1 MSLSSTRTNPSMD
14 DPSNRMSP
22 SSAFFSCD
30 SGISTFLLIAEN
42 VGELQAEKAH
52 VVPLGDLHQILGGHT
67 TQVAEQGAGGS
78 GHGRRWRG
86 IELSGGDRST
96 GRGCGVCASAR
107 PAAMC
112 DCHAP
117 RPKFGSARISFPAPV
132 PPAVHRLPST
142 VSMSTSCPRCG
153 EHSTGKFCSH
163 CGAALK
169 GAACP
174 GCNGALT
181 PGAQFCH
188 HCGTAMAG
196 ARGEADPSRVPWIVT
211 GVALVAVIA
220 LVLFQASRAATD
232 AAPGDGGPQAQ
243 APRSRAP
250 PRLPAAE
257 CPSQIDISTMSPQE
271 QADRLFNRVMS
282 YASEGK
288 GDSAAIFAP
297 MAIQSLEMLAPL
309 NAHQHY
315 DLGLVAAVTG
325 DLVRAKSEADAI
337 LKKNPNDLLGLTL
350 AIRVA
355 EASQNSA
362 ARARYEKRLIAAE
375 PAERKSARDEYTA
388 HGADIDAALKDARG
402 RKP

>member
-1 MSLSSTRTNPSMD
+1 
-14 DPSNRMSP
+14 
-22 SSAFFSCD
+22 
-30 SGISTFLLIAEN
+30 
-42 VGELQAEKAH
+42 
-52 VVPLGDLHQILGGHT
+52 
-67 TQVAEQGAGGS
+67 
-78 GHGRRWRG
+78 
-86 IELSGGDRST
+86 
-96 GRGCGVCASAR
+96 
-107 PAAMC
+107 
-112 DCHAP
+112 
-117 RPKFGSARISFPAPV
+117 
-132 PPAVHRLPST
+132 
-142 VSMSTSCPRCG
+142 MSTSCPRCG
-153 EHSTGKFCSH
+153 EHSEGKFCSH
-163 CGAALK
+163 CGGAFK
-169 GAACP
+169 GATCP
-174 GCNGALT
+174 GCDGALA

-196 ARGEADPSRVPWIVT
+196 ARGEATSSRVPWIVT

-232 AAPGDGGPQAQ
+232 AAPGDGGAMGGGVPLTGA
-243 APRSRAP
+243 APFASGGG
-250 PRLPAAE
+250 
-257 CPSQIDISTMSPQE
+257 PSQIDISKMSPQE

-309 NAHQHY
+309 NAHQHF

-325 DLVRAKSEADAI
+325 DLVRAKREADAI
-337 LKKNPNDLLGLTL
+337 LKTNPNDLLGLSL

-355 EASQNSA
+355 DASQNSA
-362 ARARYEKRLIAAE
+362 ARARYEKQLIAAE